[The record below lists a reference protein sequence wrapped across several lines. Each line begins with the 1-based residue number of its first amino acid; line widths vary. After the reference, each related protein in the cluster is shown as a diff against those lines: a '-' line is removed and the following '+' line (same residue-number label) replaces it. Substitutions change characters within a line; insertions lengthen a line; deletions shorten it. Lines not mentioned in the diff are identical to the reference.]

1 MMMMMMMM
9 MMSENNTTP
18 PPKRERKK
26 ERKTSP
32 PKKDA
37 RSLEAS
43 RCLSSLASL
52 LSGLLLWCSSFAPFI
67 IKERKRETKSHFF
80 RVSKRHYLKVRTLEC
95 QFLIFFSRRLKCFEG
110 LYLLETTL
118 HTRER
123 VLPPFGPLTIC
134 NSLQNIRTKKCGG
147 SAWCCVETPTL
158 RRRRWSSLAAVVV
171 VVVVLGA
178 FEDDEEGPPQ

>member
-1 MMMMMMMM
+1 MMMMMMMMM

-26 ERKTSP
+26 EKRLPQKRMRDLS
-32 PKKDA
+32 K
-37 RSLEAS
+37 R

-67 IKERKRETKSHFF
+67 KERKRETKSHFLGF
-80 RVSKRHYLKVRTLEC
+80 QKDTILKVRTLEC
-95 QFLIFFSRRLKCFEG
+95 QFQIFFSRRLKCFEG